1 VKKTVFVVSALLII
15 SCASL
20 FAEQADN
27 GLVITE
33 NKNISVIGS
42 NNRNKWLVRV
52 KDRDVSFMLVDMASH
67 KMANFPVDG
76 QPILSAKFV
85 MLPYVSDSMIEVITC
100 GSDGTGFLYL
110 FTTEFRVL
118 MKAPYYDSCYEKVAY
133 PAFHATEMFK
143 NLDDDGQTISRVYRD
158 NHLDVDY
165 RDVKNKTIKIS
176 GICDYIS
183 EVDGQQFPV
192 LSEQVE
198 KFYKFSDTT
207 KTFELQTKISG
218 VENKNWVGQ

>member
-1 VKKTVFVVSALLII
+1 MKKTVFVVFALLII

-76 QPILSAKFV
+76 QPIVSAKFI
-85 MLPYVSDSMIEVITC
+85 MLPYVSDSMIELITC

-118 MKAPYYDSCYEKVAY
+118 MKTPYYDSFHEKVAY
-133 PAFHATEMFK
+133 SAFHATEMFK

-158 NHLDVDY
+158 NHLEVDY
-165 RDVKNKTIKIS
+165 RDVKNKTIKLS

-192 LSEQVE
+192 LSEQIE

-218 VENKNWVGQ
+218 VENKNWVVQ

>member
-1 VKKTVFVVSALLII
+1 VKKTIFVVSALLII

-76 QPILSAKFV
+76 QPIVSAKFI

-100 GSDGTGFLYL
+100 GNDGTGFLYL

-118 MKAPYYDSCYEKVAY
+118 MKTPYYDSCYEKVAY
-133 PAFHATEMFK
+133 SAFHATEMFK

-158 NHLDVDY
+158 NHLEVDY
-165 RDVKNKTIKIS
+165 RDVKNKTIKLN

-192 LSEQVE
+192 LSEQIE

>member
-1 VKKTVFVVSALLII
+1 MKKTVFVVSALLII

-42 NNRNKWLVRV
+42 NNRNKWLVRI

-67 KMANFPVDG
+67 KMTNFPVDG

-100 GSDGTGFLYL
+100 GNDGTGFLYL
-110 FTTEFRVL
+110 FTAEFRVL
-118 MKAPYYDSCYEKVAY
+118 MKTPYYDSFHEKIAY

-143 NLDDDGQTISRVYRD
+143 NQNDDGQTISRVYRD
-158 NHLDVDY
+158 NHLEVDY
-165 RDVKNKTIKIS
+165 RDVKNKTIKIT
-176 GICDYIS
+176 GICDYVS
-183 EVDGQQFPV
+183 EVDGQQFPI
-192 LSEQVE
+192 LSEQIE

>member
-1 VKKTVFVVSALLII
+1 MKKTVFVVFALLII

-76 QPILSAKFV
+76 QPIVSAKFI
-85 MLPYVSDSMIEVITC
+85 MLPYVSDSMIDRA
-100 GSDGTGFLYL
+100 GSLRSTPMAIPVMSFSIFRWTRILQMDTTSPRTVPVSERQLRNMLRSSISTVSLDINIPIWEHMNFL
-110 FTTEFRVL
+110 
-118 MKAPYYDSCYEKVAY
+118 
-133 PAFHATEMFK
+133 
-143 NLDDDGQTISRVYRD
+143 GVYR
-158 NHLDVDY
+158 
-165 RDVKNKTIKIS
+165 
-176 GICDYIS
+176 
-183 EVDGQQFPV
+183 
-192 LSEQVE
+192 
-198 KFYKFSDTT
+198 
-207 KTFELQTKISG
+207 
-218 VENKNWVGQ
+218 